1 MTDRDH
7 APARRDLIKTAGF
20 GIGLGAGLW
29 VGLRVGLG
37 IGLGIGLGV
46 GGLGRFAKNRQG
58 LPRVTRGFLALPAAA
73 AP

>member
-20 GIGLGAGLW
+20 GIGLGA
-29 VGLRVGLG
+29 GLRVGLG

-58 LPRVTRGFLALPAAA
+58 LPRVTRGFLALPDAAA
-73 AP
+73 S

>member
-7 APARRDLIKTAGF
+7 APARCDPIKTAGF
-20 GIGLGAGLW
+20 GLGLGAGL
-29 VGLRVGLG
+29 RA
-37 IGLGIGLGV
+37 GLGIGLGV
-46 GGLGRFAKNRQG
+46 GGGLGRFAKNRQG

>member
-7 APARRDLIKTAGF
+7 APARCDPIKTAGF
-20 GIGLGAGLW
+20 GLGLGA
-29 VGLRVGLG
+29 
-37 IGLGIGLGV
+37 GLGIGLGV
-46 GGLGRFAKNRQG
+46 GGGLGRFAKNRQG